1 MQLVRGCWLVLIVFA
16 SCRVPPLSCP
26 VEDEERKRQGRTRQK
41 DGHSLTVPSCCLSYC
56 TPRLKRNKG
65 TGGDI
70 CSAFPVLIRIN
81 DINNT
86 VHFSPR
92 QLATWAI
99 TIFLSISTEGYYSV
113 RQGIQAEHQK
123 QNISLPRAAFGEIP
137 RALLRIFHCKP
148 RILLVSYCY

>member
-81 DINNT
+81 DINNR
-86 VHFSPR
+86 VHFSY
-92 QLATWAI
+92 LGKLLS
-99 TIFLSISTEGYYSV
+99 FLSISTENSYSV
-113 RQGIQAEHQK
+113 RPRHSSRLSETEHISTSGCIWGDSE
-123 QNISLPRAAFGEIP
+123 NISL
-137 RALLRIFHCKP
+137 
-148 RILLVSYCY
+148 